1 MIANLQ
7 HELLRTGDSATNA
20 ISDVQKELR
29 DGYLIHKSTM
39 NDQTQKIENV
49 AFQVNTFQQEL
60 IDLRQEIIRLQSR
73 VVNHDSAAGSQ
84 SSSLA
89 ALQDLK
95 AVSGSSL
102 DGKTGVKT
110 LLYTAS
116 SPNSRDELKVQV
128 KEYLEYISKL

>member
-29 DGYLIHKSTM
+29 DGYLIQKSTM

-60 IDLRQEIIRLQSR
+60 MDLRQEIIRLQSH
-73 VVNHDSAAGSQ
+73 VVNHDSAVGSQ
-84 SSSLA
+84 SSSLVA
-89 ALQDLK
+89 PQELN
-95 AVSGSSL
+95 AVSRSPL
-102 DGKTGVKT
+102 DHKTGFKA
-110 LLYTAS
+110 LLYAAS
-116 SPNSRDELKVQV
+116 SQILRDEVKVQV
-128 KEYLEYISKL
+128 KNLFEYVYKL